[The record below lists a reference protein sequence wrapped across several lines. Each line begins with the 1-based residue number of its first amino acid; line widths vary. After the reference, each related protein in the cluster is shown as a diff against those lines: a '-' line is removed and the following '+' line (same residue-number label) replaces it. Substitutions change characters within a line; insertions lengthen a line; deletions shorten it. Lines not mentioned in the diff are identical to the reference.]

1 LTIHGHHT
9 IGAAPDPAEK
19 TPGVSESGSDP
30 KFANPCRQKRRSNG
44 FPCYCGYPF
53 PIDHDTGTQF
63 SFVVTQDGVMG
74 HSHAEPPRTLG
85 MVKGLLPPVPMRK
98 HGFSVVSF
106 NANERLSIAET
117 GLGIQVVW
125 RGKQI
130 VLDTQDLLLYL
141 LPVPK
146 QVPSSFEL
154 RKENNPTNRGGFL

>member
-1 LTIHGHHT
+1 
-9 IGAAPDPAEK
+9 
-19 TPGVSESGSDP
+19 
-30 KFANPCRQKRRSNG
+30 
-44 FPCYCGYPF
+44 
-53 PIDHDTGTQF
+53 
-63 SFVVTQDGVMG
+63 
-74 HSHAEPPRTLG
+74 
-85 MVKGLLPPVPMRK
+85 MRK